1 MKKNS
6 TIMKKVLLYLVIAIL
21 TVPVLNA
28 QNLIGKSDTATL
40 IFVRHAEKSDDGT
53 QNPPLTR
60 EGEER
65 AERIKLFREKSFPE
79 VHAVYSTEYK
89 RTESTALPTAKAYN
103 LDVVSY
109 DPRAPKVFV
118 KKLIKEH
125 AGEVVLIVGHSN
137 TTPFLVNMVLG
148 EDKFQQLDESD
159 YDEIFIVK
167 SKEVGKGKVEVKS
180 SAVKKD

>member
-1 MKKNS
+1 LTLLVAYL
-6 TIMKKVLLYLVIAIL
+6 TISFIAPRKPI
-21 TVPVLNA
+21 
-28 QNLIGKSDTATL
+28 
-40 IFVRHAEKSDDGT
+40 
-53 QNPPLTR
+53 PPL
-60 EGEER
+60 
-65 AERIKLFREKSFPE
+65 K
-79 VHAVYSTEYK
+79 
-89 RTESTALPTAKAYN
+89 AL
-103 LDVVSY
+103 S
-109 DPRAPKVFV
+109 PRAPKVFV

>member
-1 MKKNS
+1 MKK
-6 TIMKKVLLYLVIAIL
+6 ILLYIVIAIL
-21 TVPVLNA
+21 TAPVLSA
-28 QNLIGKSDTATL
+28 QNLIGNSDTATL
-40 IFVRHAEKSDDGT
+40 IFVRHAEKADDGT
-53 QNPPLTR
+53 GNPPLTK

-65 AERIKLFREKSFPE
+65 AERIKLFLKKAYPE

-89 RTESTALPTAKAYN
+89 RTEQTAIPTAKAFN
-103 LDVVSY
+103 LEVQSY

-137 TTPFLVNMVLG
+137 TTPFLVNMVIG
-148 EDKFQQLDESD
+148 EEKFQQLDESD

-180 SAVKKD
+180 SAVKKN